1 MKKIFRN
8 IALFAATA
16 LAAVGCAPEQGEII
30 DTIELNRA
38 LSPLE
43 FKANVIA
50 SKGTDVEFSWEVMD
64 GVEKYELQLFA
75 AAKDAEGNTVAP
87 NYDEASPIDTYIVL
101 PEEVPYR
108 VNNLTV
114 DADFY
119 ARVRSCKTNLEP
131 SKWVALEEDFS
142 TFAVRSSLNPK
153 VTERGTDYIVVSWDA
168 AEDKGDLTSLR
179 VAPVREG
186 EEVVIT
192 LESADKEACSK
203 RVEGLTACTDYR
215 FELVFGKSGSRGITT
230 GWTRPSD
237 SGFNTVDT
245 VEAIVNAVTGTVGDV
260 KLLVEYNDGVPYV
273 LPVFE
278 DIKCNL
284 YLVGKGT
291 GDGKKPIINNLDIRP
306 KVAIEK
312 IHIEDLALD
321 GINTAGFVV
330 DNKGAK
336 ITELALINCE
346 ITGYTKGVLYG
357 SGGNTSGCDNIHI
370 EGCYIHDL
378 NNELAANGNAIGGGD
393 LLDFRNGEYKNFN
406 IVNNTWSY
414 CGRSFLRID
423 IATESIVVANNTF
436 NAVGIAANT
445 NGIFYVTK
453 VAPQAFTSSK
463 NVFLNMNSDIEAVVA
478 KVGLGKN
485 GSGGFAPKFENCYFF
500 NVASTYF
507 NGSKYT
513 AWGAETTFGEAD
525 ALADGGKILTE
536 DPCVNSAGAK
546 FYLNTT
552 SDISAKK
559 VGDPRWWNAQ
569 QPVIIRATELTP
581 VSEPYVWDF
590 TTKSKFDTET
600 LEKATIIDNVRIY
613 GTAEVPAEVVMGEGV
628 KFSKGAMVGAEG
640 EPEYSAVGVLTEGYG
655 AIVVTAQ
662 GESGIE
668 TMQVLAGGD
677 RYTILADGEPHKVVL
692 GDLAGENNIYVLAS
706 SAVTL
711 TKVEW
716 TKDLTPDQ
724 TVFPLAKPA
733 INLSATSLDEGTA
746 EAVTVSWAAVENA
759 ATYVLTGLGQSLTF
773 TADQPLELTVP
784 AEQVAVLPVGEYEI
798 TLTAYPVETST
809 KYSVS
814 ETATATFK
822 IKEIV
827 LGAPVT
833 LKWGAEAFNDIWK
846 NGCAGDTGNIDA
858 AFVTTKMVAGGN
870 LSIDADGFTYDG
882 LQFLLGGGKFKFGEN
897 NNAAGE
903 TVARVQFG
911 GTGNTGKAVLIFE
924 APAAGTLKLE
934 AIASGSVTADKP
946 RPIKIAV
953 DGTEVG
959 SFNTPDKSAT
969 PQVFEVDCS
978 TAVKGSKIYI
988 YSGNSGINL
997 FSIEYTYVA
1006 APVEHNLTWA
1016 AEAFNDIW
1024 KNGCAGETGNIDAA
1038 FVTTKMVAGGNLS
1051 IDADGFTYDGLQ
1063 FLLGGGKFKFG
1074 ENNNAAGETVARV
1087 QFGGTGNTGKAVL
1100 IFEAP
1105 AAGTLKLEAIASGS
1119 VTADKPRPIK
1129 IAVDGTEV
1137 GSFNTPDK
1145 SATPQVFEVD
1155 CSTAVEGSKIYIYS
1169 GNSGI
1174 NLFSIN
1180 YSYVK

>member
-50 SKGTDVEFSWEVMD
+50 SKGTDVEFSWEVME

-108 VNNLTV
+108 VDNLTV

-142 TFAVRSSLNPK
+142 TFAVRNSLNPK

-168 AEDKGDLTSLR
+168 AEDKGDLTTLR

-215 FELVFGKSGSRGITT
+215 FELVFGKSGSRGYTT
-230 GWTRPSD
+230 GWTRPSTE
-237 SGFNTVDT
+237 GTNLVD
-245 VEAIVNAVTGTVGDV
+245 AADQIINALTGTVGPV
-260 KLLVEYNDGVPYV
+260 KLRLAYNDGAPYDLSSV
-273 LPVFE
+273 ASIQCEPYFIGE
-278 DIKCNL
+278 ASA
-284 YLVGKGT
+284 
-291 GDGKKPIINNLDIRP
+291 DGKKPVISGLQVTSTGKVFHMEDIYFDGAGKISLLRNDAP
-306 KVAIEK
+306 ADAPATIE
-312 IHIEDLALD
+312 
-321 GINTAGFVV
+321 F
-330 DNKGAK
+330 
-336 ITELALINCE
+336 INCE
-346 ITGYTKGVLYG
+346 ITGYERSLYVSNSTGSTEKFLLDGVYLHDI
-357 SGGNTSGCDNIHI
+357 NP
-370 EGCYIHDL
+370 EG
-378 NNELAANGNAIGGGD
+378 ASGGD
-393 LLDFRNGEYKNFN
+393 LIDFRKGTHKDIRLQNSTFYDSGRTFLRLFNGKDLQIEKVN
-406 IVNNTWSY
+406 IVNCTFNMVVSTKISDNNHGIIGWKTESATN
-414 CGRSFLRID
+414 
-423 IATESIVVANNTF
+423 ATEF
-436 NAVGIAANT
+436 NI
-445 NGIFYVTK
+445 TK
-453 VAPQAFTSSK
+453 C
-463 NVFLNMNSDIEAVVA
+463 VFLNQFHDAEDKADASKAWVRLTRNSSDSHAPVCSGNYYYNVGAAWFVSAATTIAGGAFDEAA
-478 KVGLGKN
+478 
-485 GSGGFAPKFENCYFF
+485 
-500 NVASTYF
+500 
-507 NGSKYT
+507 
-513 AWGAETTFGEAD
+513 

-536 DPCVNSAGAK
+536 DPCVNSLANK
-546 FYLNTT
+546 LYLNTT

-569 QPVIIRATELTP
+569 QPVIIRATELTL

-613 GTAEVPAEVVMGEGV
+613 ATAEVPAEVVMGEGV

-716 TKDLTPDQ
+716 TKDITPDQ

-733 INLSATSLDEGTA
+733 INLSASSLDEGTA
-746 EAVTVSWAAVENA
+746 EAVTVSWEAVENA
-759 ATYVLTGLGQSLTF
+759 DRYVLTGLGQTLTF
-773 TADQPLELTVP
+773 YSTDALSLTVP
-784 AEQVAVLPVGEYEI
+784 AEQVAVLPVGEYPI
-798 TLTAYPVETST
+798 TLTAYPVETSS
-809 KYSVS
+809 KYCAS

-822 IKEIV
+822 IKEVV

-833 LKWGAEAFNDIWK
+833 LTWDFSSAAW
-846 NGCAGDTGNIDA
+846 ADA
-858 AFVTTKMVAGGN
+858 LTTIGTSDNAAVDLTVDGLRVYAGGDKMKAGTN
-870 LSIDADGFTYDG
+870 YI
-882 LQFLLGGGKFKFGEN
+882 QMGGKSS
-897 NNAAGE
+897 
-903 TVARVQFG
+903 
-911 GTGNTGKAVLIFE
+911 GKTRLFIFT
-924 APAAGTLKLE
+924 APASGTLKVW
-934 AIASGSVTADKP
+934 SSNTGSNEDLTRLVTAANGANDVADTTTAQTNP
-946 RPIKIAV
+946 GGTPSNV
-953 DGTEVG
+953 DPTVSTFEIDITKGNQV
-959 SFNTPDKSAT
+959 FIY
-969 PQVFEVDCS
+969 PQVNGLRFY
-978 TAVKGSKIYI
+978 K
-988 YSGNSGINL
+988 
-997 FSIEYTYVA
+997 IEYTYVQA
-1006 APVEHNLTWA
+1006 APV
-1016 AEAFNDIW
+1016 
-1024 KNGCAGETGNIDAA
+1024 KNHWVWNMNEMFTAKADLVNNIN
-1038 FVTTKMVAGGNLS
+1038 KEMM
-1051 IDADGFTYDGLQ
+1051 IKDG
-1063 FLLGGGKFKFG
+1063 
-1074 ENNNAAGETVARV
+1074 
-1087 QFGGTGNTGKAVL
+1087 AVVD
-1100 IFEAP
+1100 
-1105 AAGTLKLEAIASGS
+1105 ASGTPELGYLYLS
-1119 VTADKPRPIK
+1119 DQGKKISIRNNGDNTADKCSYFSMTYSSGNAYTYFYTDKPGTLTIKAGHGKDATADCK
-1129 IAVDGTEV
+1129 IAIYTNGGPKDGGVIISE
-1137 GSFNTPDK
+1137 
-1145 SATPQVFEVD
+1145 QV
-1155 CSTAVEGSKIYIYS
+1155 AVEPLDLTKPLNGAGTYTFEIKDITEMTKICIGKPGGSTS
-1169 GNSGI
+1169 PD
-1174 NLFSIN
+1174 L
-1180 YSYVK
+1180 YVIEFEEE

>member
-50 SKGTDVEFSWEVMD
+50 SKGTDVEFSWEVME

-108 VNNLTV
+108 VDNLTV

-278 DIKCNL
+278 DIQCNL

-312 IHIEDLALD
+312 IHIEDLTLD
-321 GINTAGFVV
+321 GVNTAGFVV

-357 SGGNTSGCDNIHI
+357 SGGNTSGCDDIRI

-536 DPCVNSAGAK
+536 DPCVNSLANK
-546 FYLNTT
+546 LYLNTT

-569 QPVIIRATELTP
+569 QPVIIRATELTL

-613 GTAEVPAEVVMGEGV
+613 ATAEVPAEVVMGEGV
-628 KFSKGAMVGAEG
+628 KFSKGAMVGANG

-677 RYTILADGEPHKVVL
+677 RYTILADGEPHKVLL
-692 GDLAGENNIYVLAS
+692 GDLAGENDIYVLAS
-706 SAVTL
+706 GAVSL

-716 TKDLTPDQ
+716 TSDITPDQ

-733 INLSATSLDEGTA
+733 IILSDTSLDEGTA
-746 EAVTVSWAAVENA
+746 KAVTVSWEAVENA
-759 ATYVLTGLGQSLTF
+759 DKYVLTGLGQT
-773 TADQPLELTVP
+773 LEFAATDELSLTVP
-784 AEQVAVLPVGEYEI
+784 AEQVAVLPVGEYPI
-798 TLTAYPVETST
+798 TLTAYPVETSS
-809 KYSVS
+809 KYSAS

-822 IKEIV
+822 IKEVV

-833 LKWGAEAFNDIWK
+833 LTWDFASAAWADVIAEIKNDKSCTTYNKTIDGLTLSTATK
-846 NGCAGDTGNIDA
+846 YLQAANNYIQMGGSGSTTERVFTFTAPANGTLK
-858 AFVTTKMVAGGN
+858 VTVAGAGKEDLN
-870 LSIDADGFTYDG
+870 RNVVVQVGLEGEATKQVGGVWPDATELTWDITS
-882 LQFLLGGGKFKFGEN
+882 N
-897 NNAAGE
+897 GE
-903 TVARVQFG
+903 TV
-911 GTGNTGKAVLIFE
+911 
-924 APAAGTLKLE
+924 
-934 AIASGSVTADKP
+934 
-946 RPIKIAV
+946 
-953 DGTEVG
+953 
-959 SFNTPDKSAT
+959 
-969 PQVFEVDCS
+969 
-978 TAVKGSKIYI
+978 YI
-988 YSGNSGINL
+988 YTDAGL
-997 FSIEYTYVA
+997 RFYKIEYTYVA
-1006 APVEHNLTWA
+1006 AAPKAEYKWNFSDEVWETQVFSWLAPLESAGSTDMNVTVDGLT
-1016 AEAFNDIW
+1016 I
-1024 KNGCAGETGNIDAA
+1024 
-1038 FVTTKMVAGGNLS
+1038 VAGGKNIRGYRNEEVGNYLQPNGS
-1051 IDADGFTYDGLQ
+1051 GSTTQRCFSFTAPGDGVV
-1063 FLLGGGKFKFG
+1063 K
-1074 ENNNAAGETVARV
+1074 VRV
-1087 QFGGTGNTGKAVL
+1087 SGTGSVDMSRMVKLQVGDDASTL
-1100 IFEAP
+1100 QEI
-1105 AAGTLKLEAIASGS
+1105 AGGYASNEP
-1119 VTADKPRPIK
+1119 TWI
-1129 IAVDGTEV
+1129 E
-1137 GSFNTPDK
+1137 FNI
-1145 SATPQVFEVD
+1145 SASNQTV
-1155 CSTAVEGSKIYIYS
+1155 YIYPSS
-1169 GNSGI
+1169 GLRFYQIEYKEN
-1174 NLFSIN
+1174 
-1180 YSYVK
+1180 

>member
-16 LAAVGCAPEQGEII
+16 MAAVGCAPDQGEII

-38 LSPLE
+38 LTPLE
-43 FKANVIA
+43 FKASVIA
-50 SKGTDVEFSWEVMD
+50 TKGTDVEFSWEVMD

-75 AAKDAEGNTVAP
+75 AAEDAEGNTIAP
-87 NYDEASPIDTYIVL
+87 DYDNVEPIATNIVL
-101 PEEVPYR
+101 PEEVPF
-108 VNNLTV
+108 VVKNLTV
-114 DADFY
+114 DSDFY
-119 ARVRSCKTNLEP
+119 ARVRSHKTNLEP
-131 SKWVALEEDFS
+131 SKWAALEEDFS

-153 VTERGTDYIVVSWDA
+153 VTERGVDYIVVSWDA
-168 AEDKGDLTSLR
+168 AEDKGDLTTLR
-179 VAPVREG
+179 VAPVRDG
-186 EEVVIT
+186 EEVVIELT
-192 LESADKEACSK
+192 SADKSACTK

-245 VEAIVNAVTGTVGDV
+245 VEAIVNALTGTIGDV
-260 KLLVEYNDGVPYV
+260 KLLVEYNDGVPYD
-273 LPVFE
+273 LPPFE

-312 IHIEDLALD
+312 IHIQDLALD
-321 GINTAGFVV
+321 GVNTAGFVI

-336 ITELALINCE
+336 ITELAIINCE

-357 SGGNTSGCDNIHI
+357 SGGAGSGCDDIRI

-525 ALADGGKILTE
+525 ALADGGKSLTE

-546 FYLNTT
+546 LYLNTT
-552 SDISAKK
+552 SDIATKK
-559 VGDPRWWNAQ
+559 IGDPRWWNAQ
-569 QPVIIRATELTP
+569 QPVIVRATELTL
-581 VSEPYVWDF
+581 VTEPYIWDF

-628 KFSKGAMVGAEG
+628 KFSKGAMVNAEG

-655 AIVVTAQ
+655 AIVVTAK

-716 TKDLTPDQ
+716 TKDITPDQ

-733 INLSATSLDEGTA
+733 INLSANSLDEGTA
-746 EAVTVSWAAVENA
+746 EAVTVSWDAVENA
-759 ATYVLTGLGQSLTF
+759 DRYVLTGLGQTLTF
-773 TADQPLELTVP
+773 YSTDALSLTVP
-784 AEQVAVLPVGEYEI
+784 AEQVAVMPVGEYEI

-822 IKEIV
+822 IKKV
-827 LGAPVT
+827 V
-833 LKWGAEAFNDIWK
+833 
-846 NGCAGDTGNIDA
+846 AGDVE
-858 AFVTTKMVAGGN
+858 VTWSWNFSEILVNSNGT
-870 LSIDADGFTYDG
+870 LTPADGTYILKNDG
-882 LQFLLGGGKFKFGEN
+882 TTEAATNDNLPETLYLVAASGKTVGAKKYANTADGVDYYGISYGGG
-897 NNAAGE
+897 AAYSYFVVE
-903 TVARVQFG
+903 H
-911 GTGNTGKAVLIFE
+911 
-924 APAAGTLKLE
+924 PGTLKITATQGKSVAE
-934 AIASGSVTADKP
+934 GSNSQLAVYKNEPKQNQIGENMVLVGYDTAVAKNN
-946 RPIKIAV
+946 AQ
-953 DGTEVG
+953 TY
-959 SFNTPDKSAT
+959 T
-969 PQVFEVDCS
+969 FEVTDITEPTKIIIYKPTGS
-978 TAVKGSKIYI
+978 TSPVIY
-988 YSGNSGINL
+988 N
-997 FSIEYTYVA
+997 IEYTYVQKA
-1006 APVEHNLTWA
+1006 AAQDYVMTLSANGNALSSNITGLPSSYTEAETTWTATDDSGSDTITFVGNVYHSAAKGVMWYFNKGKTEIHIA
-1016 AEAFNDIW
+1016 AEGFGKIKKITLTLESARKPEFLICKTSDGTRVN
-1024 KNGCAGETGNIDAA
+1024 ATE
-1038 FVTTKMVAGGNLS
+1038 VAGTNASPITFDFEAAGVS
-1051 IDADGFTYDGLQ
+1051 TDGFRIDY
-1063 FLLGGGKFKFG
+1063 
-1074 ENNNAAGETVARV
+1074 
-1087 QFGGTGNTGKAVL
+1087 
-1100 IFEAP
+1100 
-1105 AAGTLKLEAIASGS
+1105 
-1119 VTADKPRPIK
+1119 
-1129 IAVDGTEV
+1129 
-1137 GSFNTPDK
+1137 DK
-1145 SATPQVFEVD
+1145 SL
-1155 CSTAVEGSKIYIYS
+1155 GSDIKAQTVVIEYS
-1169 GNSGI
+1169 
-1174 NLFSIN
+1174 
-1180 YSYVK
+1180 K

>member
-16 LAAVGCAPEQGEII
+16 MAAVGCAPDQGEII

-38 LSPLE
+38 LTPLE

-50 SKGTDVEFSWEVMD
+50 TKGTDVEFSWEVMD

-75 AAKDAEGNTVAP
+75 AAEDAEGNTIAP
-87 NYDEASPIDTYIVL
+87 DYDNVEPIATNIVL
-101 PEEVPYR
+101 PEEVPF
-108 VNNLTV
+108 VVKNLTV
-114 DADFY
+114 DSDFY
-119 ARVRSCKTNLEP
+119 ARVRSHKTNLEP
-131 SKWVALEEDFS
+131 SKWAALEEDFS

-153 VTERGTDYIVVSWDA
+153 VTERGVDYIVVSWDA
-168 AEDKGDLTSLR
+168 AEDKGDLTTLR
-179 VAPVREG
+179 VAPVRDG
-186 EEVVIT
+186 EEVVIELT
-192 LESADKEACSK
+192 SADKSACTK

-245 VEAIVNAVTGTVGDV
+245 VEAIVNALTGTIGDV
-260 KLLVEYNDGVPYV
+260 KLLVEYNDGVPYD
-273 LPVFE
+273 LPPFE

-312 IHIEDLALD
+312 IHIQDLALD
-321 GINTAGFVV
+321 GVNTAGFVI

-336 ITELALINCE
+336 ITELAIINCE

-357 SGGNTSGCDNIHI
+357 SGGAGSGCDDIRI

-525 ALADGGKILTE
+525 ALADGGKSLTE

-546 FYLNTT
+546 LYLNTT
-552 SDISAKK
+552 SDIATKK
-559 VGDPRWWNAQ
+559 IGDPRWWNAQ
-569 QPVIIRATELTP
+569 QPVIVRATELTL
-581 VSEPYVWDF
+581 VTEPYIWDF

-628 KFSKGAMVGAEG
+628 KFSKGAMVNAEG

-662 GESGIE
+662 GENGIE

-716 TKDLTPDQ
+716 TKDITPDQ

-733 INLSATSLDEGTA
+733 INLSANSLDEGTA
-746 EAVTVSWAAVENA
+746 EAVTVSWDAVENA
-759 ATYVLTGLGQSLTF
+759 DRYVLTGLGQTLTF
-773 TADQPLELTVP
+773 YSTDALSLTVP
-784 AEQVAVLPVGEYEI
+784 AEQVAVMPVGEYEI

-822 IKEIV
+822 IKKV
-827 LGAPVT
+827 V
-833 LKWGAEAFNDIWK
+833 
-846 NGCAGDTGNIDA
+846 AGDVE
-858 AFVTTKMVAGGN
+858 VTWSWNFSEILVNSNGT
-870 LSIDADGFTYDG
+870 LTPADGTYILKNDG
-882 LQFLLGGGKFKFGEN
+882 TTEAATNDNLPETLYLVAASGKTVGAKKYANTADGIDYYGISYGGG
-897 NNAAGE
+897 AAYSYFVVE
-903 TVARVQFG
+903 H
-911 GTGNTGKAVLIFE
+911 
-924 APAAGTLKLE
+924 PGTLKIT
-934 AIASGSVTADKP
+934 ATQGKSVADGSNSQLAVYKNEPKQNQIGENMVLVGYDTAVAKNN
-946 RPIKIAV
+946 AQ
-953 DGTEVG
+953 TY
-959 SFNTPDKSAT
+959 T
-969 PQVFEVDCS
+969 FEVTDITEPTKIIIYKPTGS
-978 TAVKGSKIYI
+978 TSPVIY
-988 YSGNSGINL
+988 N
-997 FSIEYTYVA
+997 IEYTYVQKA
-1006 APVEHNLTWA
+1006 AAQDYVMTLSANGNALSSNITGLPSSYTEAETTWTATDDSGSDTITFVGNVYHSDAKGVMWYFNKGKTEIHIA
-1016 AEAFNDIW
+1016 AEGFGKIKKITLTLESARKPEFLICKTSDGTRVN
-1024 KNGCAGETGNIDAA
+1024 ATE
-1038 FVTTKMVAGGNLS
+1038 VAGTNASPITFDFEAAGVS
-1051 IDADGFTYDGLQ
+1051 TDGFRIDY
-1063 FLLGGGKFKFG
+1063 
-1074 ENNNAAGETVARV
+1074 
-1087 QFGGTGNTGKAVL
+1087 
-1100 IFEAP
+1100 
-1105 AAGTLKLEAIASGS
+1105 
-1119 VTADKPRPIK
+1119 
-1129 IAVDGTEV
+1129 
-1137 GSFNTPDK
+1137 DK
-1145 SATPQVFEVD
+1145 SL
-1155 CSTAVEGSKIYIYS
+1155 GSDIKAQTVVIEYS
-1169 GNSGI
+1169 
-1174 NLFSIN
+1174 
-1180 YSYVK
+1180 K

>member
-50 SKGTDVEFSWEVMD
+50 SKGTDVEFSWEVME

-108 VNNLTV
+108 VDNLTV

-168 AEDKGDLTSLR
+168 AEDKGDLTTLR
-179 VAPVREG
+179 VAPVRDG

-203 RVEGLTACTDYR
+203 RVDGLTACTDYR
-215 FELVFGKSGSRGITT
+215 FELVFGKSGSRGYTT
-230 GWTRPSD
+230 GWTRPSTE
-237 SGFNTVDT
+237 GTNLVD
-245 VEAIVNAVTGTVGDV
+245 AADQIINALTGTVGPV
-260 KLLVEYNDGVPYV
+260 KLRLAYNDGAPYDLSSV
-273 LPVFE
+273 ASIQCEPYFIGE
-278 DIKCNL
+278 ASA
-284 YLVGKGT
+284 
-291 GDGKKPIINNLDIRP
+291 DGKKPVISGLQVTSTGKVFHMEDIYFDGAGKISLLQNDAP
-306 KVAIEK
+306 ADAPATIE
-312 IHIEDLALD
+312 
-321 GINTAGFVV
+321 F
-330 DNKGAK
+330 
-336 ITELALINCE
+336 INCE
-346 ITGYTKGVLYG
+346 ITGYERSLYVSNSTGSTEKFLLDGVYLHDI
-357 SGGNTSGCDNIHI
+357 NP
-370 EGCYIHDL
+370 EG
-378 NNELAANGNAIGGGD
+378 ASGGD
-393 LLDFRNGEYKNFN
+393 LIDFRNGTHKDIRLQNSTFYDSGRTFLRLYNSANLQIEKVN
-406 IVNNTWSY
+406 IVNCTFNMVTTTKTDSNNAGIIAWKTQSATN
-414 CGRSFLRID
+414 
-423 IATESIVVANNTF
+423 ATEF
-436 NAVGIAANT
+436 NI
-445 NGIFYVTK
+445 
-453 VAPQAFTSSK
+453 SK
-463 NVFLNMNSDIEAVVA
+463 CVFLNEYHDAESDSKSWVRLARNSSD
-478 KVGLGKN
+478 
-485 GSGGFAPKFENCYFF
+485 SHAPKCSGNYYYNVGAGWFTSAATDLSGAAF
-500 NVASTYF
+500 N
-507 NGSKYT
+507 
-513 AWGAETTFGEAD
+513 EAA

-536 DPCVNSAGAK
+536 DPCVNSLANK
-546 FYLNTT
+546 LYLNTT

-569 QPVIIRATELTP
+569 QPVIIRATELTL

-613 GTAEVPAEVVMGEGV
+613 ATAEVPAEVVMGEGV
-628 KFSKGAMVGAEG
+628 KFSKGAMVGANG

-716 TKDLTPDQ
+716 TKDITPDQ

-746 EAVTVSWAAVENA
+746 EAVTVSWEAVENA
-759 ATYVLTGLGQSLTF
+759 DRYVLTGLGQTLTF
-773 TADQPLELTVP
+773 YSTDALSLTVP

-798 TLTAYPVETST
+798 TLTAYPVETSS

-822 IKEIV
+822 IKKV
-827 LGAPVT
+827 V
-833 LKWGAEAFNDIWK
+833 
-846 NGCAGDTGNIDA
+846 AGDVE
-858 AFVTTKMVAGGN
+858 VTWSWNFSELLVNSNGT
-870 LSIDADGFTYDG
+870 LTPADGTYVLKNDG
-882 LQFLLGGGKFKFGEN
+882 TTEVASNDNLPETLYLVAASGKTIGAKKYANTADGVDYYGISYGGG
-897 NNAAGE
+897 AAYSYFVVE
-903 TVARVQFG
+903 H
-911 GTGNTGKAVLIFE
+911 
-924 APAAGTLKLE
+924 PGTLKITATQGKSVAE
-934 AIASGSVTADKP
+934 GSNSQLAVYKNEPKQNQIGENMVLVGYDTAVAKNN
-946 RPIKIAV
+946 AQ
-953 DGTEVG
+953 TY
-959 SFNTPDKSAT
+959 T
-969 PQVFEVDCS
+969 FEVTDITEPTKIIIYKPTGS
-978 TAVKGSKIYI
+978 TSPVIY
-988 YSGNSGINL
+988 
-997 FSIEYTYVA
+997 SIEYTYVQKGA
-1006 APVEHNLTWA
+1006 AAQDYVMTLSANGNALSSNITGLPSSYTEAETTWTATDDSGSDTITFVGNVYNSAAKGVMWYFNKGKTEIHIA
-1016 AEAFNDIW
+1016 AEGFGKIKKITLTLESARKPDFLICKTSDGTRVN
-1024 KNGCAGETGNIDAA
+1024 ATE
-1038 FVTTKMVAGGNLS
+1038 VAGTNASPITFDFEAAGVS
-1051 IDADGFTYDGLQ
+1051 TDGFRIDY
-1063 FLLGGGKFKFG
+1063 
-1074 ENNNAAGETVARV
+1074 
-1087 QFGGTGNTGKAVL
+1087 
-1100 IFEAP
+1100 
-1105 AAGTLKLEAIASGS
+1105 
-1119 VTADKPRPIK
+1119 
-1129 IAVDGTEV
+1129 
-1137 GSFNTPDK
+1137 DK
-1145 SATPQVFEVD
+1145 SL
-1155 CSTAVEGSKIYIYS
+1155 GSDIKAQTVVIEYS
-1169 GNSGI
+1169 
-1174 NLFSIN
+1174 
-1180 YSYVK
+1180 K

>member
-50 SKGTDVEFSWEVMD
+50 SKGTDVEFSWEVME

-108 VNNLTV
+108 VDNLTV

-168 AEDKGDLTSLR
+168 AEDKGDLTTLR

-237 SGFNTVDT
+237 SGFNTVNT

-278 DIKCNL
+278 DIQCNL

-312 IHIEDLALD
+312 IHIEDLTLD
-321 GINTAGFVV
+321 GVNTAGFVV

-357 SGGNTSGCDNIHI
+357 SGGNTSGCDDIRI

-569 QPVIIRATELTP
+569 QPVIIRATELTL

-613 GTAEVPAEVVMGEGV
+613 ATAEVPAEVVMGEGV
-628 KFSKGAMVGAEG
+628 KFSKGAMVGANG

-716 TKDLTPDQ
+716 TKDITPDQ

-746 EAVTVSWAAVENA
+746 EAVTVSWEAVENA
-759 ATYVLTGLGQSLTF
+759 DKYVLTGLGQT
-773 TADQPLELTVP
+773 LEFAATDVLSLTVP
-784 AEQVAVLPVGEYEI
+784 AEQVAVLPVGEYPI
-798 TLTAYPVETST
+798 TLTAYPVETSS
-809 KYSVS
+809 KYSAS

-822 IKEIV
+822 IKEVV

-833 LKWGAEAFNDIWK
+833 LTWDFSSAAWADVIAEIKNDKSCTTYNKTIDGLTLSTATK
-846 NGCAGDTGNIDA
+846 YLQAADNYIQMGGSGSTTERVFTFTAPANGTLK
-858 AFVTTKMVAGGN
+858 VTVAGAGKEDLKRN
-870 LSIDADGFTYDG
+870 VVVQVGLEGEATKQVGGVWPDATELTWDITS
-882 LQFLLGGGKFKFGEN
+882 N
-897 NNAAGE
+897 GE
-903 TVARVQFG
+903 TV
-911 GTGNTGKAVLIFE
+911 
-924 APAAGTLKLE
+924 
-934 AIASGSVTADKP
+934 
-946 RPIKIAV
+946 
-953 DGTEVG
+953 
-959 SFNTPDKSAT
+959 
-969 PQVFEVDCS
+969 
-978 TAVKGSKIYI
+978 YI
-988 YSGNSGINL
+988 YTDAGL
-997 FSIEYTYVA
+997 RFYKIEYTYVA
-1006 APVEHNLTWA
+1006 AAPKAEYKWNFSDEVWETQVFSWLAPLESAGSSDMNVTVDGLT
-1016 AEAFNDIW
+1016 I
-1024 KNGCAGETGNIDAA
+1024 
-1038 FVTTKMVAGGNLS
+1038 VAGGKN
-1051 IDADGFTYDGLQ
+1051 IRGYRNEEVGNYLQ
-1063 FLLGGGKFKFG
+1063 PNGGGSTTQRCFSFTAPGDGVVK
-1074 ENNNAAGETVARV
+1074 VRV
-1087 QFGGTGNTGKAVL
+1087 SGTGSVDMSRMVKLQVGDDASTL
-1100 IFEAP
+1100 QEI
-1105 AAGTLKLEAIASGS
+1105 AGGYASNEP
-1119 VTADKPRPIK
+1119 TWI
-1129 IAVDGTEV
+1129 E
-1137 GSFNTPDK
+1137 FNI
-1145 SATPQVFEVD
+1145 SASNQTV
-1155 CSTAVEGSKIYIYS
+1155 YIYPSS
-1169 GNSGI
+1169 GLRFYQIEYKEN
-1174 NLFSIN
+1174 
-1180 YSYVK
+1180 

>member
-50 SKGTDVEFSWEVMD
+50 SKGTDVEFSWEVME

-108 VNNLTV
+108 VDNLTV

-142 TFAVRSSLNPK
+142 TFAVRNSLNPK

-168 AEDKGDLTSLR
+168 AEDKGDLTTLR

-278 DIKCNL
+278 DIQCNL

-312 IHIEDLALD
+312 IHIEDLTLD
-321 GINTAGFVV
+321 GVNTAGFVV

-378 NNELAANGNAIGGGD
+378 NSAVKDNGEAVGGGD

-423 IATESIVVANNTF
+423 MSVENVVVANNTF
-436 NAVGIAANT
+436 NAVGIAANS
-445 NGIFYVTK
+445 NGIFLLSKAKPTVSF
-453 VAPQAFTSSK
+453 VSSK
-463 NVFLNMNSDIEAVVA
+463 NVFMNMNTTNKTILAA
-478 KVGLGKN
+478 NKIGLGKN
-485 GSGGFAPKFENCYFF
+485 GSIGFAPKFDNCYFY
-500 NVASTYF
+500 NTVEIKNDKGEVTYNYF
-507 NGSKYT
+507 DYSNYT
-513 AWGAETTFGEAD
+513 AWGAETTFGKAD

-569 QPVIIRATELTP
+569 QPVIIRATELTL

-613 GTAEVPAEVVMGEGV
+613 ATAEVPAEVVMGEGV
-628 KFSKGAMVGAEG
+628 KFSKGAMVGANG

-716 TKDLTPDQ
+716 TKDITPDQ

-746 EAVTVSWAAVENA
+746 EAVTVSWEAVENA
-759 ATYVLTGLGQSLTF
+759 DRYVLTGLGQT
-773 TADQPLELTVP
+773 LEFAATDELSLTVP

-798 TLTAYPVETST
+798 TLTAYPVETSS

-822 IKEIV
+822 IKEVV

-833 LKWGAEAFNDIWK
+833 LTWDFSSAAWADVIAEIKNDKSCTTYNKTIDGLTLSTATK
-846 NGCAGDTGNIDA
+846 YLQAANNYIQMGGSGSTTERVFTFTAPANGTLK
-858 AFVTTKMVAGGN
+858 VTVAGAGKEDLN
-870 LSIDADGFTYDG
+870 RNVVVQVGLEGEATKQVGGVWPDATELTWDITS
-882 LQFLLGGGKFKFGEN
+882 N
-897 NNAAGE
+897 GE
-903 TVARVQFG
+903 TV
-911 GTGNTGKAVLIFE
+911 
-924 APAAGTLKLE
+924 
-934 AIASGSVTADKP
+934 
-946 RPIKIAV
+946 
-953 DGTEVG
+953 
-959 SFNTPDKSAT
+959 
-969 PQVFEVDCS
+969 
-978 TAVKGSKIYI
+978 YI
-988 YSGNSGINL
+988 YTDAGL
-997 FSIEYTYVA
+997 RFYKIEYTYVQA
-1006 APVEHNLTWA
+1006 AAQDYVMTLSANGNALSSNITGLPSSYTEAETTWTATDDSGSDTITFVGNVYHSA
-1016 AEAFNDIW
+1016 AKGVMWYFNKGKTEIHI
-1024 KNGCAGETGNIDAA
+1024 A
-1038 FVTTKMVAGGNLS
+1038 
-1051 IDADGFTYDGLQ
+1051 ADGFGKIKKITLTLESARKPEFLICKTSDGTRVNATEVAGTGASPIT
-1063 FLLGGGKFKFG
+1063 FDF
-1074 ENNNAAGETVARV
+1074 EAAGVST
-1087 QFGGTGNTGKAVL
+1087 
-1100 IFEAP
+1100 
-1105 AAGTLKLEAIASGS
+1105 
-1119 VTADKPRPIK
+1119 
-1129 IAVDGTEV
+1129 DG
-1137 GSFNTPDK
+1137 FRIDYDK
-1145 SATPQVFEVD
+1145 SL
-1155 CSTAVEGSKIYIYS
+1155 GSDIKAQTVVIEYS
-1169 GNSGI
+1169 
-1174 NLFSIN
+1174 
-1180 YSYVK
+1180 K

>member
-50 SKGTDVEFSWEVMD
+50 SKGTDVEFSWEVME

-108 VNNLTV
+108 VDNLTV

-168 AEDKGDLTSLR
+168 AEDKGDLTTLR

-237 SGFNTVDT
+237 SGFNTVNT

-278 DIKCNL
+278 DIQCNL

-312 IHIEDLALD
+312 IHIEDLTLD
-321 GINTAGFVV
+321 GVNTAGFVV

-357 SGGNTSGCDNIHI
+357 SGGNTSGCDDIRI

-536 DPCVNSAGAK
+536 DPCVNSAGA
-546 FYLNTT
+546 NST
-552 SDISAKK
+552 SIPPATSP
-559 VGDPRWWNAQ
+559 PRRW
-569 QPVIIRATELTP
+569 VTP
-581 VSEPYVWDF
+581 V
-590 TTKSKFDTET
+590 
-600 LEKATIIDNVRIY
+600 
-613 GTAEVPAEVVMGEGV
+613 
-628 KFSKGAMVGAEG
+628 
-640 EPEYSAVGVLTEGYG
+640 
-655 AIVVTAQ
+655 
-662 GESGIE
+662 
-668 TMQVLAGGD
+668 
-677 RYTILADGEPHKVVL
+677 
-692 GDLAGENNIYVLAS
+692 
-706 SAVTL
+706 
-711 TKVEW
+711 
-716 TKDLTPDQ
+716 
-724 TVFPLAKPA
+724 
-733 INLSATSLDEGTA
+733 
-746 EAVTVSWAAVENA
+746 
-759 ATYVLTGLGQSLTF
+759 
-773 TADQPLELTVP
+773 
-784 AEQVAVLPVGEYEI
+784 
-798 TLTAYPVETST
+798 
-809 KYSVS
+809 
-814 ETATATFK
+814 
-822 IKEIV
+822 
-827 LGAPVT
+827 
-833 LKWGAEAFNDIWK
+833 
-846 NGCAGDTGNIDA
+846 
-858 AFVTTKMVAGGN
+858 
-870 LSIDADGFTYDG
+870 
-882 LQFLLGGGKFKFGEN
+882 
-897 NNAAGE
+897 
-903 TVARVQFG
+903 G
-911 GTGNTGKAVLIFE
+911 GTHSS
-924 APAAGTLKLE
+924 P
-934 AIASGSVTADKP
+934 
-946 RPIKIAV
+946 
-953 DGTEVG
+953 
-959 SFNTPDKSAT
+959 
-969 PQVFEVDCS
+969 
-978 TAVKGSKIYI
+978 
-988 YSGNSGINL
+988 
-997 FSIEYTYVA
+997 
-1006 APVEHNLTWA
+1006 
-1016 AEAFNDIW
+1016 
-1024 KNGCAGETGNIDAA
+1024 
-1038 FVTTKMVAGGNLS
+1038 
-1051 IDADGFTYDGLQ
+1051 
-1063 FLLGGGKFKFG
+1063 
-1074 ENNNAAGETVARV
+1074 
-1087 QFGGTGNTGKAVL
+1087 
-1100 IFEAP
+1100 
-1105 AAGTLKLEAIASGS
+1105 
-1119 VTADKPRPIK
+1119 
-1129 IAVDGTEV
+1129 
-1137 GSFNTPDK
+1137 
-1145 SATPQVFEVD
+1145 
-1155 CSTAVEGSKIYIYS
+1155 
-1169 GNSGI
+1169 
-1174 NLFSIN
+1174 
-1180 YSYVK
+1180 

>member
-1 MKKIFRN
+1 MN
-8 IALFAATA
+8 AL
-16 LAAVGCAPEQGEII
+16 
-30 DTIELNRA
+30 
-38 LSPLE
+38 
-43 FKANVIA
+43 
-50 SKGTDVEFSWEVMD
+50 
-64 GVEKYELQLFA
+64 
-75 AAKDAEGNTVAP
+75 
-87 NYDEASPIDTYIVL
+87 
-101 PEEVPYR
+101 
-108 VNNLTV
+108 
-114 DADFY
+114 
-119 ARVRSCKTNLEP
+119 
-131 SKWVALEEDFS
+131 
-142 TFAVRSSLNPK
+142 
-153 VTERGTDYIVVSWDA
+153 
-168 AEDKGDLTSLR
+168 
-179 VAPVREG
+179 
-186 EEVVIT
+186 
-192 LESADKEACSK
+192 
-203 RVEGLTACTDYR
+203 
-215 FELVFGKSGSRGITT
+215 
-230 GWTRPSD
+230 
-237 SGFNTVDT
+237 
-245 VEAIVNAVTGTVGDV
+245 TGTIGDV
-260 KLLVEYNDGVPYV
+260 KLLVEYNDGVPYD
-273 LPVFE
+273 LPPFE

-312 IHIEDLALD
+312 IHIQDLALD
-321 GINTAGFVV
+321 GVNTAGFVI

-336 ITELALINCE
+336 ITELAIINCE

-357 SGGNTSGCDNIHI
+357 SGGAGSGCDDIRI

-525 ALADGGKILTE
+525 ALADGGKSLTE

-546 FYLNTT
+546 LYLNTT
-552 SDISAKK
+552 SDIATKK
-559 VGDPRWWNAQ
+559 IGDPRWWNAQ
-569 QPVIIRATELTP
+569 QPVIVRATELTL
-581 VSEPYVWDF
+581 VTEPYIWDF

-628 KFSKGAMVGAEG
+628 KFSKGAMVNAEG

-655 AIVVTAQ
+655 AIVVTAK

-716 TKDLTPDQ
+716 TKDITPDQ

-733 INLSATSLDEGTA
+733 INLSANSLDEGTA
-746 EAVTVSWAAVENA
+746 EAVTVSWDAVENA
-759 ATYVLTGLGQSLTF
+759 DRYVLTGLGQTLTF
-773 TADQPLELTVP
+773 YSTDALSLTVP
-784 AEQVAVLPVGEYEI
+784 AEQVAVMPVGEYEI

-822 IKEIV
+822 IKKV
-827 LGAPVT
+827 V
-833 LKWGAEAFNDIWK
+833 
-846 NGCAGDTGNIDA
+846 AGDVE
-858 AFVTTKMVAGGN
+858 VTWSWNFSELLVNSNGT
-870 LSIDADGFTYDG
+870 LTPADGTYILKNDG
-882 LQFLLGGGKFKFGEN
+882 TTEAATNDNLPETLYLVAASGKTVGAKKYANTADGVDYYGISYGGG
-897 NNAAGE
+897 AAYSYFVVE
-903 TVARVQFG
+903 H
-911 GTGNTGKAVLIFE
+911 
-924 APAAGTLKLE
+924 PGTLKIT
-934 AIASGSVTADKP
+934 ATQGKSVADGSNSQLAVYKNEPKQNQIGENMVLVGYDTAVAKNN
-946 RPIKIAV
+946 AQ
-953 DGTEVG
+953 TY
-959 SFNTPDKSAT
+959 T
-969 PQVFEVDCS
+969 FEVTDITEPTKIIIYKPTGS
-978 TAVKGSKIYI
+978 TSPVIY
-988 YSGNSGINL
+988 N
-997 FSIEYTYVA
+997 IEYTYVQKA
-1006 APVEHNLTWA
+1006 AAQDYVMTLSANGNALSSNITGLPSSYTEAETTWTATDDSGSDTITFVGNVYHSAAKGVMWYFNKGKTEIHIA
-1016 AEAFNDIW
+1016 AEGFGKIKKITLTLESARKPEFLICKTSDGTRVN
-1024 KNGCAGETGNIDAA
+1024 ATE
-1038 FVTTKMVAGGNLS
+1038 VAGTAASPITFDFEAAGVS
-1051 IDADGFTYDGLQ
+1051 TDGFRIDY
-1063 FLLGGGKFKFG
+1063 
-1074 ENNNAAGETVARV
+1074 
-1087 QFGGTGNTGKAVL
+1087 
-1100 IFEAP
+1100 
-1105 AAGTLKLEAIASGS
+1105 
-1119 VTADKPRPIK
+1119 
-1129 IAVDGTEV
+1129 
-1137 GSFNTPDK
+1137 DK
-1145 SATPQVFEVD
+1145 SL
-1155 CSTAVEGSKIYIYS
+1155 GSDIKAQTVVIEYS
-1169 GNSGI
+1169 
-1174 NLFSIN
+1174 
-1180 YSYVK
+1180 K

>member
-50 SKGTDVEFSWEVMD
+50 SKGTDVEFSWEVME

-108 VNNLTV
+108 VDNLTV

-186 EEVVIT
+186 EEVVIP

-245 VEAIVNAVTGTVGDV
+245 VEAIVNAVTGTIGDV

-278 DIKCNL
+278 DIQCNL

-291 GDGKKPIINNLDIRP
+291 GDGKKPIINNLEIRP

-312 IHIEDLALD
+312 IHIEDLTLD
-321 GINTAGFVV
+321 GVNTAGFVV

-357 SGGNTSGCDNIHI
+357 SGGNTSGCDDIRI

-546 FYLNTT
+546 LYLNTT

-569 QPVIIRATELTP
+569 QPVIIRATELTL

-613 GTAEVPAEVVMGEGV
+613 ATAEVPAEVVMGEGV
-628 KFSKGAMVGAEG
+628 KFSKGAMVGANG

-716 TKDLTPDQ
+716 TKDITPDQ

-746 EAVTVSWAAVENA
+746 EAVTVSWEAVENA
-759 ATYVLTGLGQSLTF
+759 DKYVLTGLGQTLTF
-773 TADQPLELTVP
+773 YSTDALSLTVP
-784 AEQVAVLPVGEYEI
+784 AEQVAVLPVGEYPI
-798 TLTAYPVETST
+798 TLTAYPVETSS
-809 KYSVS
+809 KYCAS

-822 IKEIV
+822 IKEVV

-833 LKWGAEAFNDIWK
+833 LTWDFSSAAWADVIAEIKNDKSCTTYNKTIDGLTLSTATK
-846 NGCAGDTGNIDA
+846 YLQAKDNYIQMGGSGSTTERVFTFTAPANGTLK
-858 AFVTTKMVAGGN
+858 VTVAGAGKEDLN
-870 LSIDADGFTYDG
+870 RNVVVQVGLEGEATKQVGGVWPDATELTWDITS
-882 LQFLLGGGKFKFGEN
+882 N
-897 NNAAGE
+897 GE
-903 TVARVQFG
+903 TV
-911 GTGNTGKAVLIFE
+911 
-924 APAAGTLKLE
+924 
-934 AIASGSVTADKP
+934 
-946 RPIKIAV
+946 
-953 DGTEVG
+953 
-959 SFNTPDKSAT
+959 
-969 PQVFEVDCS
+969 
-978 TAVKGSKIYI
+978 YI
-988 YSGNSGINL
+988 YTDAGL
-997 FSIEYTYVA
+997 RFYKIEYTYVA
-1006 APVEHNLTWA
+1006 AAPKAEYKWNFSDEVWETQVFSWLAPLESAGSTDMNVTVDGLT
-1016 AEAFNDIW
+1016 I
-1024 KNGCAGETGNIDAA
+1024 
-1038 FVTTKMVAGGNLS
+1038 VAGGKNIRGYRNEEVGNYLQPNGS
-1051 IDADGFTYDGLQ
+1051 GSTTQRCFSFTAPGDGVV
-1063 FLLGGGKFKFG
+1063 K
-1074 ENNNAAGETVARV
+1074 VRV
-1087 QFGGTGNTGKAVL
+1087 SGTGSVDMSRMVKLQVGDDASTL
-1100 IFEAP
+1100 QEI
-1105 AAGTLKLEAIASGS
+1105 AGGYASNEP
-1119 VTADKPRPIK
+1119 TWI
-1129 IAVDGTEV
+1129 E
-1137 GSFNTPDK
+1137 FNI
-1145 SATPQVFEVD
+1145 SASNQTV
-1155 CSTAVEGSKIYIYS
+1155 YIYPSS
-1169 GNSGI
+1169 GLRFYQIEYKEN
-1174 NLFSIN
+1174 
-1180 YSYVK
+1180 

>member
-16 LAAVGCAPEQGEII
+16 LAAVGCTPEQGEII

-50 SKGTDVEFSWEVMD
+50 SKGTDVEFSWEVME

-108 VNNLTV
+108 VDNLTV

-278 DIKCNL
+278 DIQCNL

-312 IHIEDLALD
+312 IHIEDLTLD
-321 GINTAGFVV
+321 GVNTAGFVV

-357 SGGNTSGCDNIHI
+357 SGGNTSGCDDIRI

-485 GSGGFAPKFENCYFF
+485 GSGGFAPKFDNCYFY
-500 NVASTYF
+500 NTVEIKNDKGEVTYNYF
-507 NGSKYT
+507 DYSNYT
-513 AWGAETTFGEAD
+513 AWGAETTFGKAD

-536 DPCVNSAGAK
+536 DPCVNSLANK
-546 FYLNTT
+546 LYLNTT

-569 QPVIIRATELTP
+569 QPVIIRATELTL

-613 GTAEVPAEVVMGEGV
+613 ATAEVPAEVVMGEGV
-628 KFSKGAMVGAEG
+628 KFSKGAMVGANG

-716 TKDLTPDQ
+716 TKDITPDQ

-746 EAVTVSWAAVENA
+746 EAVTVSWEAVENA
-759 ATYVLTGLGQSLTF
+759 DRYVLTGLGQT
-773 TADQPLELTVP
+773 LEFAATDVLSLTVP

-798 TLTAYPVETST
+798 TLTAYPVETSS

-822 IKEIV
+822 IKKV
-827 LGAPVT
+827 V
-833 LKWGAEAFNDIWK
+833 
-846 NGCAGDTGNIDA
+846 AGDVE
-858 AFVTTKMVAGGN
+858 VTWSWNFSELLVNSNGT
-870 LSIDADGFTYDG
+870 LTPADGTYVLKNDG
-882 LQFLLGGGKFKFGEN
+882 TTEVASNDNLPETLYLVAASGKTIGAKKYANTADGVDYYGISYGGG
-897 NNAAGE
+897 AAYSYFVVE
-903 TVARVQFG
+903 H
-911 GTGNTGKAVLIFE
+911 
-924 APAAGTLKLE
+924 PGTLKITATQGKSVAE
-934 AIASGSVTADKP
+934 GSNSQLAVYKNEPKQNQIGENMVLVGYDTAVAKNN
-946 RPIKIAV
+946 AQ
-953 DGTEVG
+953 TY
-959 SFNTPDKSAT
+959 T
-969 PQVFEVDCS
+969 FEVTDITEPTKIIIYKPTGS
-978 TAVKGSKIYI
+978 TSPVIY
-988 YSGNSGINL
+988 
-997 FSIEYTYVA
+997 SIEYTYIQKGA
-1006 APVEHNLTWA
+1006 AAQDYVMTLSANGNALSSNITGLPSSYTEAETTWTATDDSGSDTITFVGNVYHSA
-1016 AEAFNDIW
+1016 AKGVMWYFNKGKTEIHI
-1024 KNGCAGETGNIDAA
+1024 A
-1038 FVTTKMVAGGNLS
+1038 
-1051 IDADGFTYDGLQ
+1051 ADGFGKIKKITLTLESARKPEFLICKTSDGTRVNATEVAGTNASPIT
-1063 FLLGGGKFKFG
+1063 FDF
-1074 ENNNAAGETVARV
+1074 EAAGVST
-1087 QFGGTGNTGKAVL
+1087 
-1100 IFEAP
+1100 
-1105 AAGTLKLEAIASGS
+1105 
-1119 VTADKPRPIK
+1119 
-1129 IAVDGTEV
+1129 DG
-1137 GSFNTPDK
+1137 FRIDYDK
-1145 SATPQVFEVD
+1145 SL
-1155 CSTAVEGSKIYIYS
+1155 GSDIKAQTVVIEYS
-1169 GNSGI
+1169 
-1174 NLFSIN
+1174 
-1180 YSYVK
+1180 K